1 MHICFHEKPHMIFK
15 YLKYHKIRPLAL
27 YCCICLIVVVVC
39 PFHCGSRSLSST
51 LSGFAYSSPP
61 GLLNSSLFHIT
72 RVTTLPLT
80 AFSIVIA
87 FPLPFFL
94 LPATA
99 ASVTRC
105 INRNNNSWYKQTVI
119 FVVVAWLDLQPLI
132 LLLLLARLTY
142 FRRHL
147 YTHLFQYLYRRINWS
162 FSISFAYVY
171 FVQLLLLSA
180 HTHLLSLSPTL
191 PFTLSQWT
199 LQLVVVITETS
210 DPLSGRFYSA
220 SRSI

>member
-1 MHICFHEKPHMIFK
+1 MHICFHEKTHMIIK

-27 YCCICLIVVVVC
+27 YCCICLFVVVVC
-39 PFHCGSRSLSST
+39 PFHCGSRSLL
-51 LSGFAYSSPP
+51 LSLVLRTPPP
-61 GLLNSSLFHIT
+61 GLLTPSLFHIT

-80 AFSIVIA
+80 AFSFVIA

-119 FVVVAWLDLQPLI
+119 FVIVAWLDLQPLI
-132 LLLLLARLTY
+132 LLLLLARVTY
-142 FRRHL
+142 FSRHL
-147 YTHLFQYLYRRINWS
+147 YTHLFLSSYRRINWS

-191 PFTLSQWT
+191 PLTLSQWT